1 VNQNR
6 RLRRGNEEG
15 SVAVE
20 AGLILP
26 TLLLFVI
33 GGIEAGRALWTYQ
46 TMVLAVEEAGRYAM
60 VYGAS
65 PSLLSSSS
73 CPSVTTVTLANCAV
87 ARANDYLA
95 EYGATGVSVS
105 PSEDAST
112 PKNLTITATY
122 TFNFITPILL
132 PFGPISLTSQVKVPE
147 I

>member
-15 SVAVE
+15 SVAIE

-33 GGIEAGRALWTYQ
+33 GGIEAGRALWIYQ
-46 TMVLAVEEAGRYAM
+46 TMGLAVEEAGRYAM

-65 PSLLSSSS
+65 PNLLTTAS
-73 CPSVTTVTLANCAV
+73 CPSGTVDLVDCTQ
-87 ARANDYLA
+87 ARANTYLSN
-95 EYGATGVSVS
+95 YGTPDVNVTATQDTS
-105 PSEDAST
+105 
-112 PKNLTITATY
+112 NMTIRATY
-122 TFNFITPILL
+122 TFNFVTPLLL
-132 PFGPISLTSQVKVPE
+132 PFGPINLSSQVTVPT

>member
-1 VNQNR
+1 VKQNR

-33 GGIEAGRALWTYQ
+33 GSIEAGRALWTYQ

-65 PSLLSSSS
+65 PSLLTTAS
-73 CPSVTTVTLANCAV
+73 CPSGTVTLANCAV
-87 ARANDYLA
+87 SRANTYLSDY
-95 EYGATGVSVS
+95 GTTGISVAS
-105 PSEDAST
+105 SQDTST
-112 PKNLTITATY
+112 PPNLTITATY
-122 TFNFITPILL
+122 TFNFVTPLLL
-132 PFGPISLTSQVKVPE
+132 PFGPINLSSQITVPTL
-147 I
+147 

>member
-6 RLRRGNEEG
+6 RLRRGSEEG
-15 SVAVE
+15 SVAIE

-33 GGIEAGRALWTYQ
+33 GSIEAGRALWTYQ

-65 PSLLSSSS
+65 PNLLTTAS
-73 CPSVTTVTLANCAV
+73 CPTGTVDLADCAVSRANTYLSNYGTTGVNVTTTSA
-87 ARANDYLA
+87 
-95 EYGATGVSVS
+95 
-105 PSEDAST
+105 P
-112 PKNLTITATY
+112 PNLTITATY
-122 TFNFITPILL
+122 TFNFVTPLLL
-132 PFGPISLTSQVKVPE
+132 PFGPISLSSQVIVPT